1 MTGTQDL
8 AVLFVEDN
16 PDDALL
22 ESIALNHAGYHVHS
36 RRVLDGDEMARALGD
51 ERWDVI
57 LCDHRLPRFD
67 SFAALRVLSESGYL
81 TPLVVVSGAIGEE
94 AAAAAIREG
103 AADFVS
109 KDRLGRLPAVIR
121 TQLIDAERRRELH
134 RAEAQFRSAFED
146 APFGSALIALG
157 EDNGRFL
164 RANRALCDALV
175 CPESYLL
182 ERSIQALLAR
192 EDPDG
197 LGRGMS
203 ALRDGS
209 EATNRAEARLVD
221 ATGAERWFLLSLS
234 AVSEPNGPTY
244 AVAQFINIDEQMQ
257 AHEQLRIAHDQ
268 ALEASRLKGD
278 IATSMSHLICTPLGD
293 MIQLSE
299 ALADTELS
307 PDQREYV
314 TRIRTLGKGMM
325 AVVGGLLDSPGMQ
338 DNSAADGAE
347 LPR

>member
-1 MTGTQDL
+1 MTEAQDL
-8 AVLFVEDN
+8 AVLIVEDN

-22 ESIALNHAGYHVHS
+22 ESIALNDAGYRVHS

-67 SFAALRVLSESGYL
+67 SFAALRVLTESGCQ

-94 AAAAAIREG
+94 TAAAAIREG

-109 KDRLGRLPAVIR
+109 KDRLGRLPAVVR
-121 TQLIDAERRRELH
+121 TQLIDAERRRDLQ

-146 APFGSALIALG
+146 APFGSALIALD
-157 EDNGRFL
+157 EDTGRFL

-175 CPESYLL
+175 YPEAYLL
-182 ERSIQALLAR
+182 QRPIQALLAR
-192 EDPDG
+192 DDRDG
-197 LGRGMS
+197 FERGLS

-209 EATNRAEARLVD
+209 EGTNRAEARLVD

-234 AVSEPNGPTY
+234 AVPEPDGPTY
-244 AVAQFINIDEQMQ
+244 AVAQFINIDEQKQ
-257 AHEQLRIAHDQ
+257 AEEQLRIAHDQ

-278 IATSMSHLICTPLGD
+278 FVASMSHEIRTPLGD
-293 MIQLSE
+293 IIELSE
-299 ALADTELS
+299 VLADTELS

-314 TRIRTLGKGMM
+314 TRIRTLGKTMM
-325 AVVGGLLDSPGMQ
+325 AVVEGLLDLSEDARQ
-338 DNSAADGAE
+338 LS
-347 LPR
+347 R